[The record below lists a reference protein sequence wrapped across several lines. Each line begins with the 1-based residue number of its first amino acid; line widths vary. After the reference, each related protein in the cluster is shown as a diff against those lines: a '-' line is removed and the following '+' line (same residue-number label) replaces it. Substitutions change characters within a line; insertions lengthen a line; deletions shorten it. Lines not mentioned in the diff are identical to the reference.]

1 MEHMR
6 KTNHT
11 RLPNYMTMIKHMT
24 IRNKIL
30 MVITAVLM
38 LCSILITSVWY
49 TASSKMADTYLK
61 DISGSTMRDACQAF
75 EYLLTDTSY
84 MAAMVSLNDR
94 NIIRPVKALNERTI
108 MENGQW
114 NMEYLKNR
122 RIIKEF
128 INDLNGY
135 KYYIVGIGVI
145 VNEGCTFST
154 SHLVEGQGDVYERI
168 MGLDQD
174 RLKKNIV
181 MLEPIHVEGGKSTYD
196 SDYVVPAVRGITDW
210 NQNLIGYTVMY
221 FDYGVIEDMFSSNL
235 PEGSRFQ
242 VANGSRSLIFSNCGD
257 ELLDISHPIQG
268 YVYNTFQAD
277 NVDWTFTMAL
287 PSDYYTADIY
297 HTALF
302 TGVIMVGILLL
313 AGLLSGLVVSRST
326 REITVLKDSM
336 QQVSAGNLSVCYAV
350 RAEDEIG
357 QMGHTFNHMVVRI
370 RELMRRITEE
380 EKQKRLIEMDFLQAQ
395 INPHFISNVLN
406 NVVWMA
412 KLQHADNIVP
422 LIQSLNAMLQN
433 VMHRRNDMITLEDEL
448 EYVDN
453 YLTIVEYSGSYDFAV
468 EKKISEDAKEL
479 YVPRFILQPIMENAI
494 YHGLPG
500 DLSRQGLIRIEA
512 WREDDKLN
520 IVIEDNG
527 EGMTKEQIEAVL
539 STPAGDRKRFNGIG
553 ISNVN
558 ARIRLFFG
566 EDFGIRYESSPGNYT
581 KAVLLLPA
589 VDGAGEE

>member
-1 MEHMR
+1 M
-6 KTNHT
+6 K
-11 RLPNYMTMIKHMT
+11 LMT

-30 MVITAVLM
+30 LVITAVLM

-49 TASSKMADTYLK
+49 STSNRMADTYLK
-61 DISGSTMRDACQAF
+61 DISESTMRDACQAF

-94 NIIRPVKALNERTI
+94 NIIRPVKSLRERTI

-114 NMEYLKNR
+114 NLEYLKNR

-145 VNEGCTFST
+145 VTEDCTFST

-168 MGLDQD
+168 MNLDQD
-174 RLKKNIV
+174 RLKKDIV
-181 MLEPIHVEGGKSTYD
+181 MLEPFHVEGGKSTLS

-210 NQNLIGYTVMY
+210 NKNIIGYTVLY

-242 VANGSRSLIFSNCGD
+242 VVNGSRSMIFSNCGAK
-257 ELLDISHPIQG
+257 LLDADNPVRG
-268 YVYNTFQAD
+268 YVYNTFEAD

-287 PSDYYTADIY
+287 PSNYYTAGIY
-297 HTALF
+297 RTALF
-302 TGVIMVGILLL
+302 TGGIMVVILLL

-336 QQVSAGNLSVCYAV
+336 QEVSAGNLSVSYAV

-370 RELMRRITEE
+370 RELMRRVGEE
-380 EKQKRLIEMDFLQAQ
+380 ERQKRLIEMDFLQAQ
-395 INPHFISNVLN
+395 INPHFISNVLG

-422 LIQSLNAMLQN
+422 LIHSLNAMLQN
-433 VMHRRNDMITLEDEL
+433 VMHRKDDMIMLADEL

-453 YLTIVEYSGSYDFAV
+453 YLTIVEYSGSYDFTV
-468 EKKISEDAKEL
+468 EKHIGEDTEHL
-479 YVPRFILQPIMENAI
+479 YVPRFILQPIVENAI
-494 YHGLPG
+494 YHGLPT
-500 DLSRQGLIRIEA
+500 DLSRQGVIKIESV
-512 WREDDKLN
+512 RRQEKLF
-520 IVIEDNG
+520 ITVEDNG
-527 EGMTKEQIEAVL
+527 DGMTKEQIEAVIH
-539 STPAGDRKRFNGIG
+539 TPSGDRKRFNGIG

-558 ARIRLFFG
+558 ERIRLFFG
-566 EDFGIRYESSPGNYT
+566 EEYGIRYESCPGAYT
-581 KAVLLLPA
+581 KAVLVLP
-589 VDGAGEE
+589 VIVHTGEE

>member
-38 LCSILITSVWY
+38 LCSVLITSVWY

-181 MLEPIHVEGGKSTYD
+181 MLEPIL
-196 SDYVVPAVRGITDW
+196 IT
-210 NQNLIGYTVMY
+210 G
-221 FDYGVIEDMFSSNL
+221 SSRTCF
-235 PEGSRFQ
+235 PPTFRREAGSRLPMGAGPLFSPT
-242 VANGSRSLIFSNCGD
+242 AAMNSWIF
-257 ELLDISHPIQG
+257 PIPYRDMYIIHFKQIM
-268 YVYNTFQAD
+268 
-277 NVDWTFTMAL
+277 WTGPL
-287 PSDYYTADIY
+287 PWPC
-297 HTALF
+297 H
-302 TGVIMVGILLL
+302 
-313 AGLLSGLVVSRST
+313 
-326 REITVLKDSM
+326 
-336 QQVSAGNLSVCYAV
+336 
-350 RAEDEIG
+350 
-357 QMGHTFNHMVVRI
+357 RI
-370 RELMRRITEE
+370 IIRRISIT
-380 EKQKRLIEMDFLQAQ
+380 RRCLQ
-395 INPHFISNVLN
+395 
-406 NVVWMA
+406 
-412 KLQHADNIVP
+412 
-422 LIQSLNAMLQN
+422 
-433 VMHRRNDMITLEDEL
+433 E
-448 EYVDN
+448 
-453 YLTIVEYSGSYDFAV
+453 
-468 EKKISEDAKEL
+468 
-479 YVPRFILQPIMENAI
+479 
-494 YHGLPG
+494 
-500 DLSRQGLIRIEA
+500 
-512 WREDDKLN
+512 
-520 IVIEDNG
+520 
-527 EGMTKEQIEAVL
+527 
-539 STPAGDRKRFNGIG
+539 
-553 ISNVN
+553 
-558 ARIRLFFG
+558 
-566 EDFGIRYESSPGNYT
+566 
-581 KAVLLLPA
+581 
-589 VDGAGEE
+589 

>member
-1 MEHMR
+1 MKQTALM
-6 KTNHT
+6 
-11 RLPNYMTMIKHMT
+11 KHMT

-30 MVITAVLM
+30 LVITAVL
-38 LCSILITSVWY
+38 LFCSILITSVWY
-49 TASSKMADTYLK
+49 TASNEMADTYLG
-61 DISGSTMRDACQAF
+61 DISESTMKDACQAF

-94 NIIRPVKALNERTI
+94 NIIRPVEALRERTI

-122 RIIKEF
+122 RTIKEF

-145 VNEGCTFST
+145 VNEDCTFST

-168 MGLDQD
+168 MKLDQE

-181 MLEPIHVEGGKSTYD
+181 MLEPIHVEGGKSTYS

-210 NQNLIGYTVMY
+210 NKNIIGYTVMY
-221 FDYGVIEDMFSSNL
+221 FDYGVIESMFSSNL

-242 VANGSRSLIFSNCGD
+242 VVNGSQSMIFSNCGD
-257 ELLDISHPIQG
+257 ELLDASRPMKG
-268 YVYNTFQAD
+268 YVYNTFEAND
-277 NVDWTFTMAL
+277 VDWTFTMAL
-287 PSDYYTADIY
+287 PSNYYTADLY
-297 HTALF
+297 RTALF
-302 TGVIMVGILLL
+302 TGAIMVVILLL
-313 AGLLSGLVVSRST
+313 AGLLAGLVISRST

-336 QQVSAGNLSVCYAV
+336 QQVSAGNLSVSYAV

-370 RELMRRITEE
+370 RELMHRITEE
-380 EKQKRLIEMDFLQAQ
+380 EKLKRLIEMDFLQAQ

-422 LIQSLNAMLQN
+422 LIHSLNAMLQN
-433 VMHRRNDMITLEDEL
+433 VMHRKNDMITLEDEL

-453 YLTIVEYSGSYDFAV
+453 YLTIVEYSGSYDFTV
-468 EKKISEDAKEL
+468 EKKIGEDTKAL

-494 YHGLPG
+494 YHGLPS
-500 DLSRQGLIRIEA
+500 DLSRQGIIKIESRREADHLLIT
-512 WREDDKLN
+512 
-520 IVIEDNG
+520 IEDNG
-527 EGMTKEQIEAVL
+527 EGMTKEQIEEVL
-539 STPAGDRKRFNGIG
+539 SAPEGDRKRFNGIG

-558 ARIRLFFG
+558 ERIRLFFG
-566 EDFGIRYESSPGNYT
+566 ETYGIRYESSPGAYT
-581 KAVLLLPA
+581 KAVLVLPA
-589 VDGAGEE
+589 IDRIEEE

>member
-1 MEHMR
+1 MR

-38 LCSILITSVWY
+38 LCSVLITSVWY

-221 FDYGVIEDMFSSNL
+221 FDYGVI
-235 PEGSRFQ
+235 
-242 VANGSRSLIFSNCGD
+242 
-257 ELLDISHPIQG
+257 
-268 YVYNTFQAD
+268 
-277 NVDWTFTMAL
+277 
-287 PSDYYTADIY
+287 
-297 HTALF
+297 
-302 TGVIMVGILLL
+302 
-313 AGLLSGLVVSRST
+313 
-326 REITVLKDSM
+326 
-336 QQVSAGNLSVCYAV
+336 
-350 RAEDEIG
+350 
-357 QMGHTFNHMVVRI
+357 
-370 RELMRRITEE
+370 
-380 EKQKRLIEMDFLQAQ
+380 
-395 INPHFISNVLN
+395 
-406 NVVWMA
+406 
-412 KLQHADNIVP
+412 
-422 LIQSLNAMLQN
+422 
-433 VMHRRNDMITLEDEL
+433 
-448 EYVDN
+448 
-453 YLTIVEYSGSYDFAV
+453 
-468 EKKISEDAKEL
+468 
-479 YVPRFILQPIMENAI
+479 
-494 YHGLPG
+494 
-500 DLSRQGLIRIEA
+500 
-512 WREDDKLN
+512 
-520 IVIEDNG
+520 
-527 EGMTKEQIEAVL
+527 
-539 STPAGDRKRFNGIG
+539 
-553 ISNVN
+553 
-558 ARIRLFFG
+558 
-566 EDFGIRYESSPGNYT
+566 
-581 KAVLLLPA
+581 
-589 VDGAGEE
+589 